1 MAARPRNIPTPGK
14 NTNSQRYLNIDFTV
28 EVQMPAHPKEPPKQV
43 VAERIS
49 SFNRSEF
56 AQLLGMEVTEASDG
70 YARVVMDCRGKKNP
84 HGVAHG
90 GAICAL
96 ADQAFGIA
104 ANCAGIDRVAVSVH
118 IQYISPA
125 TGSLVAIGQR
135 VADNGRYSTFRIMV
149 YEGERIIAEFDG
161 VAIQVSPPP

>member
-1 MAARPRNIPTPGK
+1 MPETPK
-14 NTNSQRYLNIDFTV
+14 DPIESII
-28 EVQMPAHPKEPPKQV
+28 
-43 VAERIS
+43 AERIS
-49 SFNRSEF
+49 AFNRSEF
-56 AQLLGMEVTEASDG
+56 AQLMGMEITEAYDG

-84 HGVAHG
+84 HDVAHG

-125 TGSLVAIGQR
+125 TGSLVAVGRR
-135 VADNGRYSTFRIMV
+135 VADNGRYSTFRILV
-149 YEGERIIAEFDG
+149 CEGERTIAEFDG
-161 VAIQVSPPP
+161 VAIQVNPSPR

>member
-1 MAARPRNIPTPGK
+1 
-14 NTNSQRYLNIDFTV
+14 
-28 EVQMPAHPKEPPKQV
+28 MPEAHPADPAEKV
-43 VAERIS
+43 IAGRVAA
-49 SFNRSEF
+49 FNRSEF
-56 AQLLGMEVTEASDG
+56 AKLLDMKITDAKDG
-70 YARVVMDCRGKKNP
+70 YARVVMDCCGKKNP
-84 HGVAHG
+84 HDVAHG

-125 TGSLVAIGQR
+125 TGSLVAIARR
-135 VADNGRYSTFRIMV
+135 VADNGRYSTFRIMI

-161 VAIQVSPPP
+161 VAIQVNPSPV